1 MIQFDS
7 YVSKGLKPP
16 ARKPLEV
23 EANQSLLCSF
33 PLPIF
38 VLHPSMLTTSSHG
51 HLGGHTDHSR
61 PKGRQGWPFIR
72 GGLGRFIIHP
82 LQPGV
87 TYCILIYF
95 WWTYVMTRYV
105 MLCYVMLCD
114 VIWCYVTMCYNISM
128 SNEVDL
134 WRHAFKSGDIKVVLV
149 CIFVFFVRM
158 PFIIYYE
165 FYCQYIYFMNSY
177 IDIIVVIP
185 CEIMVQ
191 GFILVHNEY
200 PNTSFGFVW

>member
-61 PKGRQGWPFIR
+61 PKGRHT
-72 GGLGRFIIHP
+72 GRIGHVYNTS
-82 LQPGV
+82 LA
-87 TYCILIYF
+87 TWSDILYF
-95 WWTYVMTRYV
+95 DLVLMNICYDTLCYV

-114 VIWCYVTMCYNISM
+114 VIRCYVTMCYNISM

-165 FYCQYIYFMNSY
+165 FYCQYIFH
-177 IDIIVVIP
+177 
-185 CEIMVQ
+185 E
-191 GFILVHNEY
+191 FIYWH
-200 PNTSFGFVW
+200 NTSNTMWNYGPRIHPCT